1 MIQIN
6 ASKCNG
12 CGTCVE
18 ICPVQGVKIVN
29 DKAIA
34 NEQCI
39 DCGTCVTSCPTE
51 AITLNEN

>member
-1 MIQIN
+1 MVRVD

-18 ICPVQGVKIVN
+18 ICPVHGIKIVEG
-29 DKAIA
+29 KAVP

-39 DCGTCVTSCPTE
+39 DCGTCITSCPLE
-51 AITLNEN
+51 VMAAGGN